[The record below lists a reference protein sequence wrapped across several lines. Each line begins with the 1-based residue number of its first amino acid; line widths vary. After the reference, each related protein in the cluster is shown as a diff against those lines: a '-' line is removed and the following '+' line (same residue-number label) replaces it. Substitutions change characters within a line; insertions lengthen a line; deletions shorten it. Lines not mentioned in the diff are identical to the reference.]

1 MDEMV
6 IIGMDPHKASNTIA
20 VLDSTENLLT
30 RRRFENSDDGFVEM
44 LAAVGEYPNRVWA
57 VEGANGMGRS
67 IAQRLVGFDERV
79 YDVPAKLATRVRV
92 YSTGHGTK
100 TDNTDALA
108 IARAAL
114 HSRHLRIV
122 KPDDE
127 TVAVKL
133 LSDRRKEL
141 VGLRTQAVCR
151 LHRLLRELIPG
162 GGPALIT
169 ADQAFDL
176 VNDLKP
182 DDPAGQMRVEITL
195 EHVEDS
201 MRIDLKIDAVA
212 KRIHAEIKASG
223 TTLTRV
229 YGIGPI
235 NAALIIGYTGDV
247 TRFATAGHFAA
258 YNGTAPIEFSSS
270 GHTVHR
276 LSRRGNR
283 TLNHAI
289 HMIAVTLI
297 RHTHSEGRAY
307 YDRKIA
313 DGHKPRGARRALK
326 RQISD
331 FASTDNSASTPPPSR
346 PGRTTQERLFNPARP
361 ANPWNVGTSDQVT
374 PGPNTNATRA
384 RTRLSRANPN
394 APRQPP

>member
-127 TVAVKL
+127 TVAIKL

-169 ADQAFDL
+169 AEKAFDL
-176 VNDLKP
+176 VNDLKL
-182 DDPAGQMRVEITL
+182 DDPAGQMRVEIAL
-195 EHVEDS
+195 EHIEDI

-235 NAALIIGYTGDV
+235 NAALIIGEVGDV
-247 TRFATAGHFAA
+247 SRFPSRDHFAS
-258 YNGTAPIEFSSS
+258 YTGTAPVAASS
-270 GHTVHR
+270 GDHHRHR
-276 LSRRGNR
+276 LNRSGNR
-283 TLNHAI
+283 QLNHALY
-289 HMIAVTLI
+289 IAAITQI
-297 RHTHSEGRAY
+297 RNDTPGRDY
-307 YDRKIA
+307 YRSK
-313 DGHKPRGARRALK
+313 ARRRQEHQRSTALPDAPHQ
-326 RQISD
+326 RRRL
-331 FASTDNSASTPPPSR
+331 ATAPTR
-346 PGRTTQERLFNPARP
+346 PGTRP
-361 ANPWNVGTSDQVT
+361 DPRPS
-374 PGPNTNATRA
+374 
-384 RTRLSRANPN
+384 L
-394 APRQPP
+394 APLAFQARQPSAIQIA

>member
-127 TVAVKL
+127 TVAIKL

-169 ADQAFDL
+169 AEKAFDL
-176 VNDLKP
+176 VNDLKL
-182 DDPAGQMRVEITL
+182 DDPAGQMRVEIAL
-195 EHVEDS
+195 EHIEDI

-235 NAALIIGYTGDV
+235 NAALIIGEVGDV
-247 TRFATAGHFAA
+247 SRFPSRDHFAS
-258 YNGTAPIEFSSS
+258 YTGTAPVAASS
-270 GHTVHR
+270 GDHHRHR
-276 LSRRGNR
+276 LNRAGNR
-283 TLNHAI
+283 QLNHALY
-289 HMIAVTLI
+289 IAAITQI
-297 RHTHSEGRAY
+297 RNDTPGRDY
-307 YDRKIA
+307 Y
-313 DGHKPRGARRALK
+313 RGKLAAGKSTKEALRCLMRR
-326 RQISD
+326 ISD
-331 FASTDNSASTPPPSR
+331 AAWRQLQLDRAPDQTQDQAWPRWPSKRGNAQQYRSPDTLRMNGR
-346 PGRTTQERLFNPARP
+346 PQPFKPA
-361 ANPWNVGTSDQVT
+361 AV
-374 PGPNTNATRA
+374 
-384 RTRLSRANPN
+384 
-394 APRQPP
+394 

>member
-44 LAAVGEYPNRVWA
+44 LAAVGEFPNRVWA

-127 TVAVKL
+127 TVAIKL

-141 VGLRTQAVCR
+141 VGLRTRRCVDRTGCY
-151 LHRLLRELIPG
+151 
-162 GGPALIT
+162 
-169 ADQAFDL
+169 
-176 VNDLKP
+176 
-182 DDPAGQMRVEITL
+182 
-195 EHVEDS
+195 
-201 MRIDLKIDAVA
+201 
-212 KRIHAEIKASG
+212 AS
-223 TTLTRV
+223 
-229 YGIGPI
+229 
-235 NAALIIGYTGDV
+235 
-247 TRFATAGHFAA
+247 
-258 YNGTAPIEFSSS
+258 
-270 GHTVHR
+270 
-276 LSRRGNR
+276 
-283 TLNHAI
+283 
-289 HMIAVTLI
+289 
-297 RHTHSEGRAY
+297 
-307 YDRKIA
+307 
-313 DGHKPRGARRALK
+313 
-326 RQISD
+326 
-331 FASTDNSASTPPPSR
+331 
-346 PGRTTQERLFNPARP
+346 
-361 ANPWNVGTSDQVT
+361 
-374 PGPNTNATRA
+374 
-384 RTRLSRANPN
+384 
-394 APRQPP
+394 

>member
-20 VLDSTENLLT
+20 VLDTTENLLT

-44 LAAVGEYPNRVWA
+44 LTAVAEYPNRVWA

-100 TDNTDALA
+100 TDHTDALA

-127 TVAVKL
+127 TVAIKL

-169 ADQAFDL
+169 AEKAFDL
-176 VNDLKP
+176 VNDLKL
-182 DDPAGQMRVEITL
+182 DDPAGQMRVEIAL
-195 EHVEDS
+195 EHIEDI

-235 NAALIIGYTGDV
+235 NAALIIGEVGDV
-247 TRFATAGHFAA
+247 SRFASRDHFAS
-258 YNGTAPIEFSSS
+258 YTGTAPVAASS
-270 GHTVHR
+270 GDHHRHR
-276 LSRRGNR
+276 LNRAGNR
-283 TLNHAI
+283 QLNHALY
-289 HMIAVTLI
+289 IAAITQI
-297 RHTHSEGRAY
+297 RNDTPGRDY
-307 YDRKIA
+307 YRAKLA
-313 DGHKPRGARRALK
+313 AGKSTKEALRCLMRR
-326 RQISD
+326 ISD
-331 FASTDNSASTPPPSR
+331 AAWRQLQQDRTPDQTQDQAWPRWPSKRGNLQQYRSPDTLRMNGRPQPFKPAS
-346 PGRTTQERLFNPARP
+346 
-361 ANPWNVGTSDQVT
+361 V
-374 PGPNTNATRA
+374 
-384 RTRLSRANPN
+384 
-394 APRQPP
+394 